1 VHILSDLRVDSG
13 SQVLPQVEADI
24 TVFAKAFWENDNLPR
39 IVSRDGTS
47 GELRRG
53 ALLPENR
60 LAVNV
65 CGYIG

>member
-1 VHILSDLRVDSG
+1 MRILSDLRVDSG
-13 SQVLPQVEADI
+13 GEVLPQVEADI
-24 TVFAKAFWENDNLPR
+24 TAFAKAFWENDNLLR
-39 IVSRDGTS
+39 IVSHDGTS

-53 ALLPENR
+53 ALLPENK